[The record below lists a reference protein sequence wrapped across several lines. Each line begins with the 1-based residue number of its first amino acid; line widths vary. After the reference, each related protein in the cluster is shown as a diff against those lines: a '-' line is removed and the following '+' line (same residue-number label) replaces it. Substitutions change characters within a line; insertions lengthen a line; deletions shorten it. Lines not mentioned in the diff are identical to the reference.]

1 MEVEAEGLH
10 GDCASGA
17 GCWGTKKTLWC
28 QCDRVRGCAAGTATW
43 EGSCWSSAPQS
54 WQHLWQGEATNTHG
68 PGVPKPPA
76 SRGGV
81 TDVPAQQHIF
91 PHEMQAPWC
100 LAQHQGLLHSAC
112 SLARGQARS
121 EAAELCVCAAQHQ
134 PRPWGS
140 PSRSCAGCQR
150 GAGASALL
158 RLSNAT
164 CWGRETSGTRS
175 RNPGSREH
183 GQERGCGRWEHRV
196 APASQ
201 QDLAPIL
208 LRMPCRGG
216 ALPALPLPAL

>member
-28 QCDRVRGCAAGTATW
+28 RCDRVRAVQQGQPHGRGAAGAQRHKA
-43 EGSCWSSAPQS
+43 GSIYGKARPQ
-54 WQHLWQGEATNTHG
+54 THG